1 MARRIIDR
9 NGTITPKEID
19 KGIKNIWKWEWLERE
34 VCGELVSRHIQKL
47 GEKGKAFCTLCRK
60 DLSYASQGRKALEQ
74 HIQLKVHHDNA

>member
-47 GEKGKAFCTLCRK
+47 GEKGKAFCTLCK
-60 DLSYASQGRKALEQ
+60 IY
-74 HIQLKVHHDNA
+74 QLHRDGGLLNSTYN